1 MTLAGRLDER
11 KRRQKEDMLAEKERQ
26 EMEAIKTIYPKYL
39 DGNADGDVD
48 GFLNEVTQRVGYE
61 KSFALRKEFS
71 TLAELKAKQRETEQ
85 GMQRSQQAGYE
96 YTNLSNQLLPPMP
109 NPGVPADA
117 YSSTTPDPVKRLY
130 SGIENEQAGRPYGAQ
145 MPADPSAPVIP
156 PSPPEASMPVNISED
171 QWNKYRMLAPY
182 DKGINALVEQHD
194 KKISGSGSGLSGWK
208 EKIKERDAITSGI
221 SPYTGAPI
229 KTEDELNTAWDM
241 WEKTWATTP
250 ALAITPK
257 YIEGAA
263 KRAGATG
270 YSGRRGSIGAEQD
283 VGGVNPVIA
292 DRTSKMRDEFINL
305 PEVKTAKTI
314 SQNYKKAKQAYADYK
329 AGKTSAYNVDQSLGY
344 FASKALDPNSVVMPG
359 EFDRFAK
366 GLGVAEGAE
375 AMVKKLISGGL
386 KLTDAQREAM
396 MQIVENASSQAIN
409 AAKEQYTEYNRL
421 SKQYNLAPD
430 DVTGSLRYIVGQ
442 GRSPVKVGR
451 FTIEEE

>member
-1 MTLAGRLDER
+1 MPTLQPDLRTMRPSIGSSTLQDIEAGMGFANKFDER
-11 KRRQKEDMLAEKERQ
+11 TQAIQKNREAEIDRQ
-26 EMEAIKTIYPKYL
+26 ENEWIKQQIPNHTDVFGNIDFHRLAKTISSV
-39 DGNADGDVD
+39 N
-48 GFLNEVTQRVGYE
+48 
-61 KSFALRKEFS
+61 S
-71 TLAELKAKQRETEQ
+71 LKANKFLKEIQDAQGTAISGTRQQEAQGVFDEQLTE
-85 GMQRSQQAGYE
+85 
-96 YTNLSNQLLPPMP
+96 NLPQ
-109 NPGVPADA
+109 
-117 YSSTTPDPVKRLY
+117 
-130 SGIENEQAGRPYGAQ
+130 
-145 MPADPSAPVIP
+145 
-156 PSPPEASMPVNISED
+156 ED
-171 QWNKYRMLAPY
+171 INKYYGEYDPGLAAMVKP
-182 DKGINALVEQHD
+182 DIKA
-194 KKISGSGSGLSGWK
+194 SGSGSGLTGWK

-221 SPYTGAPI
+221 SPYTGAAI
-229 KTEDELNTAWDM
+229 KTEDELNDAWDM

-257 YIEGAA
+257 YIKGAA

-270 YSGRRGSIGAEQD
+270 YSSRRGSIGAEQD

-292 DRTSKMRDEFINL
+292 NRTSKMRNEFINL

-366 GLGVAEGAE
+366 GLGVVEGAE

-396 MQIVENASSQAIN
+396 MQIVDNANIQAIN
-409 AAKEQYTEYNRL
+409 AANEQYAEYNRL

-430 DVTGSLRYIVGQ
+430 DVTGSMRYIVG
-442 GRSPVKVGR
+442 GTGKKKTLDEI
-451 FTIEEE
+451 FK